1 MTCCNYQRC
10 GLLDTILTLPKSGY
24 YYGNI
29 TVEEAERMLKN
40 EPNGAFLVRDSR
52 DSSDSENRTDLY
64 TITFKIQN
72 KYGSVRVDYAK
83 GYFSLSLQDSG
94 LPLFRTMMDLVSFCY
109 NRSVVEK
116 LPVCVLTGHSRHQ
129 DVHLYLTK
137 PVCRHKQMH
146 SLIFLGREHAHTS
159 TSPRI
164 TWTNWDSPRDLW
176 SCTSQRFL
184 SLTRSIFHCTKRK
197 M

>member
-1 MTCCNYQRC
+1 MSDAHPIHHSQEKRES
-10 GLLDTILTLPKSGY
+10 TI
-24 YYGNI
+24 
-29 TVEEAERMLKN
+29 
-40 EPNGAFLVRDSR
+40 
-52 DSSDSENRTDLY
+52 
-64 TITFKIQN
+64 
-72 KYGSVRVDYAK
+72 
-83 GYFSLSLQDSG
+83 SLHTQSILG
-94 LPLFRTMMDLVSFCY
+94 VMMDLVSFCY

-197 M
+197 MQSLMERLLRHLPFDRFVFDTSIERSNRTECSGYVYVM